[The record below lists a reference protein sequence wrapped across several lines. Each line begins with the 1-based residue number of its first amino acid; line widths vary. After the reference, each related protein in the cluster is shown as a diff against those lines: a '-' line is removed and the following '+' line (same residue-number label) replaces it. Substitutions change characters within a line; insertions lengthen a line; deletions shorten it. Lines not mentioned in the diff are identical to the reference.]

1 MVVLLFEN
9 ESQRVCYRPGG
20 RDWPQE
26 VSEPEEDQEEDR
38 EGVQEAE
45 PGGRRLADQLQ
56 GGLPSLPGTIS
67 TYLLNQMKSSS
78 HLKTNVCVRLDTHV
92 DVHMI

>member
-1 MVVLLFEN
+1 MVVLLFEA

-20 RDWPQE
+20 RDWREE

-45 PGGRRLADQLQ
+45 PVGRRLADQLQ
-56 GGLPSLPGTIS
+56 WGLPCSVPADRQLS
-67 TYLLNQMKSSS
+67 RVLVQYLLIFS
-78 HLKTNVCVRLDTHV
+78 TN
-92 DVHMI
+92 

>member
-1 MVVLLFEN
+1 MVVLLFEA

-20 RDWPQE
+20 RDWPEE
-26 VSEPEEDQEEDR
+26 VSEPDEDQEEDR

-56 GGLPSLPGTIS
+56 WGLPCSVPAHCQLPRCQVHTIYS
-67 TYLLNQMKSSS
+67 YLLNQLKS
-78 HLKTNVCVRLDTHV
+78 
-92 DVHMI
+92 

>member
-1 MVVLLFEN
+1 MVVLLFEA
-9 ESQRVCYRPGG
+9 ESQRVCHRPGG
-20 RDWPQE
+20 RDWPEE

-56 GGLPSLPGTIS
+56 GRLPCSVPADRQLPRCLVQ
-67 TYLLNQMKSSS
+67 YLHIFSIK
-78 HLKTNVCVRLDTHV
+78 
-92 DVHMI
+92 

>member
-1 MVVLLFEN
+1 MNWLS
-9 ESQRVCYRPGG
+9 SQRVCYRPGG
-20 RDWPQE
+20 RDWPEE

-56 GGLPSLPGTIS
+56 WGLPCSVPADRQLPRCQVQ
-67 TYLLNQMKSSS
+67 YLLIFS
-78 HLKTNVCVRLDTHV
+78 TN
-92 DVHMI
+92 